1 MYKNKKYISMLIHN
15 NTMRKYTGAAKDEGM
30 YVNAFCER
38 LMALGWEVY
47 CDKIAGLEGRMK
59 NGET

>member
-1 MYKNKKYISMLIHN
+1 MPKNKKHVTMLAHRSVV
-15 NTMRKYTGAAKDEGM
+15 RKYECAAEDEDM
-30 YVNAFCER
+30 YLSSFCER